1 MIKNYLTIAW
11 RSLTKNKVFSFINIL
26 GLAIGLTCCMLISAY
41 IYQEVTYDTY
51 PGKAKN
57 IYRVSLHVSEGGGTS
72 VYPQVDNAV
81 GQGIKN
87 NVSGVQAATRMGR
100 RGPVYVKYSSKVFKE
115 EKFAIADS
123 NFLAMFSLPLLEGDI
138 RTALVDPNSIVI
150 SRQTAAKY
158 FGGEAAMGKTLT
170 LQGERDVKVTGIM
183 AEIPGNSHF
192 HADAFIS
199 KTSYP
204 TQHETWSN
212 LSYYTY
218 LLLNDHSDAKKVEAQ
233 FPALVAKYVVPE
245 IQQDMGVSL
254 AEAQKSV
261 NTFVFRLM
269 PLTDIHLHSNTKY
282 EMEPNGDIHYVYIF
296 SALAVF
302 ILLLACINFMNLST
316 ASSVKRAKEVG
327 IRKVMGSLKGSLI
340 AQFLTE
346 SVLITAFAMVIAM
359 VLVYFALP
367 YFNNLAG
374 KQFTIGLFLGKT
386 TIAIEVF
393 LVLLV
398 GVLAGI
404 YPAFFLSS
412 FKVLNV
418 LKGNTSAGPSKRNFL
433 RSGLVVFQFFISTSL
448 IIATMVVYRQLNYM
462 QNIKLGYDK
471 GQVLVINDAY
481 TLGNNIDAFKQQLL
495 RDPRVSNATVTGS
508 VPGSPNMDGTQIYA
522 KDFSDRQERKEIHTN
537 IFHVEDS
544 YLNTLGIKVAQ
555 GRNFSSAQP
564 ADSSAVVINEALV
577 REIGWGN
584 SDPIGKTIVR
594 SGKREFKVVGVV
606 KDFHYKS
613 AREAIAPLMF
623 LPGRSNLLMAIK
635 VHSADMKHVIA
646 GIKTQWD
653 NYRATAPFS
662 YSFLDEQYAAL
673 YGAEQ
678 RTGQIFTAFATV
690 AIIIASLGLFGL
702 AAFSIRQRV
711 KEIGIRKVLG
721 ASSGTITGML
731 SAEFL
736 KLVGVAILVAVPVTW
751 YAMYKWLQDF
761 AYRIEISW
769 WVFALAGIIALLV
782 AFVTVSF
789 QSVKAALANP
799 VKSLRSE

>member
-11 RSLTKNKVFSFINIL
+11 RSLTKNKVFSFINIF

-51 PGKAKN
+51 PVNAKK
-57 IYRVSLHVSEGGGTS
+57 IYRVGLHLTENAGITDFAL
-72 VYPQVDNAV
+72 VDAAV

-87 NVSGVQAATRMGR
+87 NIPGVVASTRISG
-100 RGPVYVKYSSKVFKE
+100 RGSVYVKYDDKLFKE
-115 EKFAIADS
+115 EHFSIADS
-123 NFLAMFSLPLLEGDI
+123 NFLAMFSLPLIQGDG
-138 RTALVDPNSIVI
+138 RNALVDPNTVVI
-150 SRQTAAKY
+150 TSQTAKKY
-158 FGGEAAMGKTLT
+158 FGSTSAIGKTLT
-170 LQGERDVKVTGIM
+170 LQGERDLKVTGVIDKV
-183 AEIPGNSHF
+183 PDNSHF
-192 HADAFIS
+192 HFDAFIS
-199 KTSYP
+199 KSTYP
-204 TQHETWSN
+204 SKRETWSN
-212 LSYYTY
+212 ISFYTY
-218 LLLNDHSDAKKVEAQ
+218 LQLNDAADPKKIEAQ
-233 FPALVAKYVVPE
+233 FPALVLKYAAPE
-245 IQQDMGVSL
+245 IQNDMGVSL

-261 NTFVFRLM
+261 NTFRFFLM
-269 PLTDIHLHSNTKY
+269 PLADIHLHSATKF

-327 IRKVMGSLKGSLI
+327 IRKVMGSLKSSLI
-340 AQFLTE
+340 SQFLTE
-346 SVLITAFAMVIAM
+346 SIVVTALSMVIGLM
-359 VLVYFALP
+359 LVYFALP

-374 KQFTIGLFLGKT
+374 KQFDMGLFISPKS
-386 TIAIEVF
+386 IAIEVF

-398 GVLAGI
+398 GIIAGI

-418 LKGNTSAGPSKRNFL
+418 LKGNTSAGPAKRNFL

-471 GQVLVINDAY
+471 EQVLVINDAY
-481 TLGNNIDAFKQQLL
+481 SLGNNIDAFKQQLL
-495 RDPRVSNATVTGS
+495 RDPRVANATVTGT
-508 VPGSPNMDGTQIYA
+508 VPGSANMDGTQIYA
-522 KDFSDRQERKEIHTN
+522 KEFNDKQEHKEIHTN
-537 IFHVEDS
+537 IYHVEDS
-544 YLNTLGIKVAQ
+544 YLATLGIKMAV

-584 SDPIGKTIVR
+584 TDPIGKTIVR
-594 SGKREFKVVGVV
+594 SGQREFKVVGVV
-606 KDFHYKS
+606 KDFHYTS
-613 AREAIAPLMF
+613 AKQKIAPLML
-623 LPGRSNLLMAIK
+623 LPGRSNMLMAVK
-635 VHSADMKHVIA
+635 VHSADVSA
-646 GIKTQWD
+646 FLTDIKKQWD
-653 NYRATAPFS
+653 GYRATAPFS

-673 YGAEQ
+673 YSAEQ
-678 RTGQIFTAFATV
+678 RTGKIFTSFAIV

-736 KLVGVAILVAVPVTW
+736 KLVGIAIVVSVPVTW
-751 YAMYKWLQDF
+751 YAMHKWLQDF
-761 AYRIEISW
+761 AYRIDISW
-769 WVFALAGIIALLV
+769 WVFVLAGFIAILV

-789 QSVKAALANP
+789 QSVRAALANP